1 MRCKVSL
8 TLLMLCLAVSTQAG
22 AEHDVVV
29 AAARGGDLAALRAAV
44 RQSPDVNVS
53 DADGTTP
60 LHWAVHHADLAAID
74 LLLRA
79 GAKVETPNRYGATPL
94 WVAAIKGNAA
104 VLERL
109 LSAGADPNTKMA
121 EGDTALMNAAR
132 AGSADGVRA
141 LLAHGADPNAT
152 ETSKGQSALM
162 WAAAENHAAVMK
174 ALIDA
179 GAKLDE
185 RSRPGTLVNPDEG
198 GFTALQFAARS
209 NAAEAVRLLL
219 RAGVSVNERA
229 VDGSTP
235 LVLAVASGHFDLASE
250 LLDAGA
256 DPDAGGVGWTALHE
270 IAWLRRP
277 QIGLNHPSPV
287 PQGMTGSLTLVKTLI
302 ARGANVNARMTG
314 EPDRRYVGRS
324 PGKYVGA
331 TPFFLAAK
339 TVDLPLM
346 KLLVANGADPNLPN
360 VDETTPL
367 MAAAGVG
374 IHGIGDNPGTDDEI
388 TEAVRYCLQLG
399 ADPGAVDLND
409 DTPMHGVALRG
420 SDRALELLASAGAR
434 LNVRNKPRGPDGQEG
449 GFTPWRIAAGVYISG
464 VARQQLR
471 TADLLRRL
479 LEQQGLPVE

>member
-1 MRCKVSL
+1 MRWMVSAA
-8 TLLMLCLAVSTQAG
+8 LLMLWLGVSTQAG
-22 AEHDVVV
+22 TDGGLVV
-29 AAARGGDLAALRAAV
+29 AAARSGDLMALRAAV
-44 RQSPDVNVS
+44 RQSPDVNVP
-53 DADGTTP
+53 DVDGTTA
-60 LHWAVHHADLAAID
+60 LHWAVHHADVAAID

-79 GAKVETPNRYGATPL
+79 GAKVATPNRYGATPL
-94 WVAAIKGNAA
+94 WVAARTGRAA
-104 VLERL
+104 VLKRL
-109 LSAGADPNTKMA
+109 LDAGADPNTRMA
-121 EGDTALMNAAR
+121 EGDTVLMNAAR
-132 AGSADGVRA
+132 AGSADGVHV

-152 ETSKGQSALM
+152 ESSKGQSALM
-162 WAAAENHAAVMK
+162 WAAAENHASVMT
-174 ALIDA
+174 ALIEA
-179 GAKLDE
+179 GARIGE
-185 RSRPGTLVNPDEG
+185 RSKPGTLVNPQEG

-209 NAAEAVRLLL
+209 NAADAVRLLL
-219 RAGVSVNERA
+219 RAGASVNERSA
-229 VDGSTP
+229 DGSTS

-250 LLDAGA
+250 LLDTGA
-256 DPDAGGVGWTALHE
+256 DPNAGDLGWTALHE
-270 IAWLRRP
+270 IAWIRRP

-287 PQGMTGSLTLVKTLI
+287 PHGMTGSLALVTKLI
-302 ARGANVNARMTG
+302 AHGAHVNARVTR

-339 TVDLPLM
+339 TVDVPLM
-346 KLLVANGADPNLPN
+346 KLLVASGADPNLPN

-388 TEAVRYCLQLG
+388 TEAVGYCLQLG
-399 ADPGAVDLND
+399 ADPRAVDLND

-420 SDRALELLASAGAR
+420 SDRALALLASAGAR
-434 LNVRNKPRGPDGQEG
+434 LNIRNKPRGPDGQEG